1 MNNHNSREKVPVYIP
16 LLHSI
21 GFLFSKKRLMG
32 WSLLLFLATVFFT
45 WLGYQLSINLDDD
58 LTGSFFSN
66 APEKAT
72 ILGWL
77 KYIGWVIG
85 KWLYLFIT
93 RIVAFYLAFLLAYTL
108 TSPGYSLLATSTEK
122 IQAGEQFE
130 EDDGLT
136 IRGIALDLFEGF
148 KIALFGILVTIGALL
163 VNFIPLFGQIFA
175 FLLITYY
182 SALMFLDYAASRR
195 RWSLGQKIAWMK
207 SHKSHSFRLGLL
219 PALVSMIPVVNI
231 FLIALLFPFLTVHAT
246 LNFTTLELQKQPQR
260 SPNGHRNRKEI
271 PGKG

>member
-1 MNNHNSREKVPVYIP
+1 MNSHNLRKKEPVYIP
-16 LLHSI
+16 LLHSVA
-21 GFLFSKKRLMG
+21 FLFSKKRLMG

-45 WLGYQLSINLDDD
+45 WIGYQLSINFVDD

-77 KYIGWVIG
+77 KYIGWITG

-93 RIVAFYLAFLLAYTL
+93 RTVAFYLAFLLAYTL
-108 TSPGYSLLATSTEK
+108 TSPGYSLLATSAEK
-122 IQAGEQFE
+122 IQAGTKF
-130 EDDGLT
+130 EDDEGLT
-136 IRGIALDLFEGF
+136 IRGIFLDLYEGL

-175 FLLITYY
+175 FVLITYY

-195 RWSLGQKIAWMK
+195 RWSLGRKLAWMRT
-207 SHKSHSFRLGLL
+207 HKAHSFRLGLL
-219 PALVSMIPVVNI
+219 PALISMIPVVNI
-231 FLIALLFPFLTVHAT
+231 FFIALLFPFLTVHAT
-246 LNFTTLELQKQPQR
+246 LNFTTLELQKQPQ
-260 SPNGHRNRKEI
+260 P
-271 PGKG
+271 